1 MDVECH
7 RGVSAEC
14 GEVSTICDEN
24 GERAVW
30 RNVGVDRA
38 DIPDGFIERCSPR
51 QHRVGIEIDQR
62 KPRPVGA
69 GDGST
74 AMGHD

>member
-1 MDVECH
+1 MNVECH
-7 RGVSAEC
+7 RGVSPERR
-14 GEVSTICDEN
+14 EVSTICDEN